1 MRLLLHGSVERRL
14 NGGRTGEADRPVTST
29 RFLLLGPLQV
39 VRGGQDIPVRRGK
52 LRALLAMLLLGSGR
66 VVPAERLINGLW
78 PEGPPDT
85 AVKTL
90 QTYVSQLRT
99 LLEPDR
105 GAGTWGEMIVT
116 EHTGYRLRVD
126 AGAVDAH
133 RFGLLVEQA
142 NGLTW
147 PDPAAAREILAEAL
161 RLWRGPALADFADEA
176 FAETEIVRLEELRL
190 TAVEQRVAADLA
202 LGRHELVVAELRE
215 LVRHHPLRETLW
227 EHLMVALY
235 RGGQQAQALR
245 AYQEAR
251 RILGDE
257 LGLSPGPALE
267 RTQERILHHDLTLS
281 TPSLPRDLAPRADTD
296 HKITEEGSGGGGPG
310 AERRRA
316 TVLHADLTA
325 VAVGAALLDALRR
338 EVIRFGGTVIEASD
352 HAFAAVFGAPV
363 THEDDPERAV
373 SAGMAIRRRIHGF
386 PDPTPENG
394 PGAAPARAGVR
405 IGVDTGEVDTGPGAD
420 GYMVSGPA
428 ATAAASIVARAASG
442 QVLVCPATYEATRRG
457 VRYAAIPS
465 QGKLMDLWQVVA
477 VPEEPSRRPVSTT
490 PLVGRTA
497 ELRLLDSVWTR
508 VCETRSPYLVT
519 MTGAA
524 GIGKSRLAGEL
535 VDRLAEEGATV
546 LHGRCLPY
554 GEAMFG
560 PLAGLL
566 RQIAGVSENDSIRTV
581 RWRMREWLE
590 THLPEGERDRIDE
603 YLVTVLSLLGD
614 IGGNRT
620 STIALLR
627 RVMEVVAAERPT
639 VLVLDDVH
647 WAHAETLDAV
657 ETLAARV
664 RSVALM
670 IVVLSRPELF
680 TARPGWGGGMSSH
693 TTLTVEA
700 LPADQSYELACL
712 LLDPRTDDASE
723 VAAIDAAAGGNP
735 LFVEELAAWYAEGH
749 DVATE
754 LPATVRGVI
763 GARLDTLPP
772 AERRVVVDAAA
783 VGHTFWGGALSR
795 LESAAP
801 DQLPDLL
808 DSLEM
813 RGIFVRRP
821 ESSIGDDPGLAFRH
835 ALIAEAAYDLIP
847 PDARPLRHLAIAEYL
862 EAKGA
867 HGPAPAALAHHWKEA
882 GDLDRA
888 VTCLEEAGDAANTG
902 WERDR
907 AAALYQQAMELIVD
921 TDTAR
926 WRAINGRRAVALMA
940 WAHGVMDLG
949 QRPEAVESPPDR
961 YLR

>member
-1 MRLLLHGSVERRL
+1 
-14 NGGRTGEADRPVTST
+14 
-29 RFLLLGPLQV
+29 
-39 VRGGQDIPVRRGK
+39 VRRGK

-66 VVPAERLINGLW
+66 VVPADRLINGLW

-90 QTYVSQLRT
+90 QTYVSQLRA

-105 GAGTWGEMIVT
+105 GAGTSGEMIVT

-133 RFGLLVEQA
+133 RFELLVEQA

-161 RLWRGPALADFADEA
+161 RLWRGPALADFADA
-176 FAETEIVRLEELRL
+176 PFAEAEIVRLEELRV

-245 AYQEAR
+245 AYQDAR

-267 RTQERILHHDLTLS
+267 RTQERILHHDLTLT
-281 TPSLPRDLAPRADTD
+281 TPSLPRDPAPHQRSAS
-296 HKITEEGSGGGGPG
+296 TEEAGGGHG
-310 AERRRA
+310 AERRHA
-316 TVLHADLTA
+316 TVLRADLSA
-325 VAVGAALLDALRR
+325 VAAGAALVDALRR
-338 EVIRFGGTVIEASD
+338 EVNRFGGTVIEATD
-352 HAFAAVFGAPV
+352 VALTAVFGAPM

-386 PDPTPENG
+386 QGAMPEDG
-394 PGAAPARAGVR
+394 PGADHSRAGVR

-420 GYMVSGPA
+420 GYTVSGPA
-428 ATAAASIVARAASG
+428 ATAAASIVARAVSG

-457 VRYAAIPS
+457 VRYSATPNP
-465 QGKLMDLWQVVA
+465 GKLMDLWQVVA

-519 MTGAA
+519 ITGAA
-524 GIGKSRLAGEL
+524 GIGKTRLAGEL
-535 VDRLAEEGATV
+535 VGRLAEEGATV
-546 LHGRCLPY
+546 LRSRCLPY
-554 GEAMFG
+554 GDAVFG
-560 PLAGLL
+560 PLAGLV

-627 RVMEVVAAERPT
+627 RFMEAVAAQRPT

-647 WAHAETLDAV
+647 WGHEETLDAV

-664 RSVALM
+664 RSAALM

-680 TARPGWGGGMSSH
+680 TARPGWGGGLSSH

-712 LLDPRTDDASE
+712 LLDPQTDDASE

-735 LFVEELAAWYAEGH
+735 LFVEELAAWCVEGH

-783 VGHTFWGGALSR
+783 VGHTFWAGALIR
-795 LESAAP
+795 LESAAA

-821 ESSIGDDPGLAFRH
+821 EYSIGDDPGLAFRH
-835 ALIAEAAYDLIP
+835 DLIAEAAYDLIP
-847 PDARPLRHLAIAEYL
+847 PDARPRRHLAIAEYL

-907 AAALYQQAMELIVD
+907 AAALYQQAMDLIAD

-940 WAHGVMDLG
+940 WAHGVIDLG
-949 QRPEAVESPPDR
+949 LRPEAVESPQDR